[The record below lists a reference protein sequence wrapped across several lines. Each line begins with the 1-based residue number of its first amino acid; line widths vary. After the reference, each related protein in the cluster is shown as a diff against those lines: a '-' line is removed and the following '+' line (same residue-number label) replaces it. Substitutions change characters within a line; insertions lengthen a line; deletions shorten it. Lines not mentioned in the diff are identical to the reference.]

1 MKRNLTLL
9 LLFAFLGLT
18 GAVTQ
23 QISAQTP
30 SLKKANA
37 YFDEGDYLSA
47 VQAYKEILEKNNDIE
62 IKKRL
67 ADAYRLLKQPEAA
80 EYWYAQV
87 VSQPG
92 IEAIYKY
99 HYGIMLKANGKY
111 DEAKR
116 VFSEYSKLAPHDSRG
131 LKQIEACEK
140 SGFYLEDQGIYK
152 ISLVNINSKKAD
164 FAPSFYRNGIVFA
177 SEEYGKSRKIYKRKN
192 APFLDLFFAEQKG
205 DNPALFSIPQAL
217 RGDIN
222 TVYHESSATFTNANK
237 AVYFTRNNYYN
248 GKANFIDKSKIKL
261 LNLQIFVS
269 SLNESGEWGKSVL
282 LPFSST
288 DYSMGHP
295 TMSADG
301 KTLYFISDMPG
312 SYGGTDL
319 YMCNKTGDKWDR
331 PQNLGPAV
339 NTEGNEMFP
348 YISADGILYFSSD
361 GLPGLGGLDV
371 FATRQLTNANW
382 AKPENLRYPINTN
395 SDDFGFIFDS
405 KREIGYFSSNR
416 PGGQGDDDIYF
427 VSKGGGTSC
436 KLAGFIR
443 NKNTGQPI
451 SGVVVRLIN
460 MNISK
465 ETTSDANGG
474 FSFDVPAK
482 SDFTLYASKDF
493 YFTEVKHLTTRD
505 RDCGK
510 ADEKQMTVDL
520 PMSGIPLDPN
530 TGLLTEPITIIAGGT
545 SSHPDLPL
553 PKLNF
558 IYYDLD
564 QYFIRE
570 DAKLELDK
578 IVAFMQE
585 NPGVVI
591 QLKSHTD
598 SRGTMEY
605 NQTLS
610 TKRAQAAVDY
620 IVSKDVD
627 RKRLT
632 AIGLGETQPVNEC
645 TDGVACSEEKHQL
658 NRRTEFVITGYK
670 IR

>member
-1 MKRNLTLL
+1 MS
-9 LLFAFLGLT
+9 
-18 GAVTQ
+18 V
-23 QISAQTP
+23 SAQ
-30 SLKKANA
+30 SVNLKKANA
-37 YFDEGDYLSA
+37 FFEEGDYLRA
-47 VQAYKEILEKNNDIE
+47 IQEYKDILKKSNDIE
-62 IKKRL
+62 AKKRL
-67 ADAYRLLKQPEAA
+67 ADSYRLLKQPDAA
-80 EYWYAQV
+80 ELWYAQV

-92 IEAIYKY
+92 VEPIYKY
-99 HYGIMLKANGKY
+99 YYGIMLKANGKY
-111 DEAKR
+111 DEAKT
-116 VFSEYSKLAPHDSRG
+116 VFIEYSKLAPHDSRG

-140 SGFYLEDQGIYK
+140 SGFFLEDEGIYK

-164 FAPSFYRNGIVFA
+164 FAPSFYKNGIVFA

-192 APFLDLFFAEQKG
+192 APFLDLFYAEQKG

-222 TVYHESSATFTNANK
+222 TVYHESSATFTNKNK
-237 AVYFTRNNYYN
+237 TVLFTRNNYYN

-261 LNLQIFVS
+261 LNLQIFMS
-269 SLNESGEWGKSVL
+269 SLNENGEWGKSIL
-282 LPFSST
+282 LPFISQE
-288 DYSMGHP
+288 YSLGHP
-295 TMSADG
+295 TLSPDG

-312 SYGGTDL
+312 SYGGTDI
-319 YMCNKTGDKWDR
+319 YSCTKNGDKWER
-331 PQNLGPAV
+331 PQNLGPSV

-348 YISADGILYFSSD
+348 YISSDGILYFSSD

-371 FATRQLTNANW
+371 FASRQLTNGNW

-427 VSKGGGTSC
+427 ISKGGGSVC
-436 KLAGFIR
+436 KLNGTVR
-443 NKNTGQPI
+443 NKNTGQPLQ
-451 SGVVVRLIN
+451 GVVVRLIN

-465 ETTSDANGG
+465 ETTSDVNGR
-474 FSFDVPAK
+474 FSFDLPVK

-493 YFTEVKHLTTRD
+493 FFTEVVHMTTRD
-505 RDCGK
+505 RDCSK
-510 ADEKQMTVDL
+510 SDEKQLTLEL
-520 PMSGIPLDPN
+520 PMSGIPFDPN
-530 TGLLTEPITIIAGGT
+530 TGLLNEPITIVAGGE

-553 PKLNF
+553 PKLKF

-564 QYFIRE
+564 QFFIRD

-578 IVAFMQE
+578 IVAFMKE

-591 QLKSHTD
+591 QLKAHTD
-598 SRGTMEY
+598 SRGTKEY

-610 TKRAQAAVDY
+610 SKRAQAAVDY
-620 IVSKDVD
+620 IVSREID

-632 AIGLGETQPVNEC
+632 AIGLGETNPVNEC
-645 TDGVACSEEKHQL
+645 IDGVTCSEEKHQL

-670 IR
+670 IK